1 MDTKLCQAI
10 FPLDIFMYFFPAVA
24 AVQTYIIELSHFI
37 NCVEYSDPFHLKRSS
52 ISCSTGFVGL
62 PR

>member
-1 MDTKLCQAI
+1 
-10 FPLDIFMYFFPAVA
+10 MYFFPAMA

-52 ISCSTGFVGL
+52 ISCSTGFEGL